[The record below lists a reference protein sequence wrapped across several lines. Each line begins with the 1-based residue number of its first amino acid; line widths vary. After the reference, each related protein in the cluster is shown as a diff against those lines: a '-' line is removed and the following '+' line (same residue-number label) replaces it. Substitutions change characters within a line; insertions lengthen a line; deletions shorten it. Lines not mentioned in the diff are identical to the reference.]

1 MTCSPRTG
9 TSTNGAASDTHDL
22 PVRGS
27 KKQSLADGS
36 YPFAFGLISYH
47 IISYHILVFHLQQHG
62 SGRTVPCSDA
72 FLNSSA
78 AFSYD
83 HGTPSPSK
91 YITLR
96 LYWASAAPSSA
107 NSEKIRDAS
116 ERICPHLFRRG
127 MHMPYRTLPS
137 VIVHK
142 PSSPMQDTRTEHP
155 ENVRGCVPPTSSVY
169 THKSIEWPEV
179 IL

>member
-36 YPFAFGLISYH
+36 YPFAFGLISYPCLPSTTTW
-47 IISYHILVFHLQQHG
+47 IWQDRTLFGCLPEQFRSLLV
-62 SGRTVPCSDA
+62 RPWDTVPVEVHHTEIVLGIGCTFIRQLGEDTGCLGENLS
-72 FLNSSA
+72 
-78 AFSYD
+78 
-83 HGTPSPSK
+83 TPFPKRYAHALS
-91 YITLR
+91 
-96 LYWASAAPSSA
+96 
-107 NSEKIRDAS
+107 N
-116 ERICPHLFRRG
+116 
-127 MHMPYRTLPS
+127 LPS

-142 PSSPMQDTRTEHP
+142 PSSPRQDTRTAHP